1 MKVSGL
7 RSMVLDDVGARKT
20 PVADGAP
27 IPLSGTLSGTDRLD
41 ERVAAWLKERERFVR
56 RPSTPASSQADAS
69 APSPPT

>member
-1 MKVSGL
+1 
-7 RSMVLDDVGARKT
+7 MVLDDVGARKT

-27 IPLSGTLSGTDRLD
+27 APLSGTLSGTDRLD

-56 RPSTPASSQADAS
+56 RPSNRSAAGADAS